1 MYLKKLKGC
10 LRDFVR
16 EFYADRPLAI
26 ACEFIFPVAA
36 SHSKKKKAGLWGTI
50 YQQHNGGD
58 VDNLLKPVADAMEK
72 ENWLEDDCQLAG
84 KLGVKRYQHE
94 GESCGTILTILG

>member
-1 MYLKKLKGC
+1 MKKLRAV
-10 LRDFVR
+10 LHDTVR
-16 EFYADRPLAI
+16 TFYADRPLAL
-26 ACEFIFPVAA
+26 ACEFVFPVAA
-36 SHSKKKKAGLWGTI
+36 SHSKKKKAELWGRA

-72 ENWLEDDCQLAG
+72 QGWLVDDCQLAG

-94 GESCGTILTILG
+94 GEPCGTILTILG